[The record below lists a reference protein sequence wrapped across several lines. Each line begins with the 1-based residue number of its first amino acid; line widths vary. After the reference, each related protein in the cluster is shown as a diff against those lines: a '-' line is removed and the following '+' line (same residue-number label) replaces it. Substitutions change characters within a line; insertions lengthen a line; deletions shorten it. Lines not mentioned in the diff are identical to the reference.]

1 MTSFAFVAGLVP
13 LMWSSG
19 PSAKGNHSISFGA
32 AGGMLFGVILGIFII
47 PVLYIIFK
55 TLDER
60 LKKKFQSN

>member
-1 MTSFAFVAGLVP
+1 
-13 LMWSSG
+13 MWSSG

-32 AGGMLFGVILGIFII
+32 AGGMLFGVLLGIFII

-60 LKKKFQSN
+60 LKIKFKSN